1 MQKTDDK
8 RADQSP
14 AAGKRLAWSPP
25 RLKKASIASETQA
38 GPAGTTDSGV
48 LS

>member
-1 MQKTDDK
+1 MKKTDDK

-14 AAGKRLAWSPP
+14 AAGKRLAWSQPKL
-25 RLKKASIASETQA
+25 RDVSIASETQA
-38 GPAGTTDSGV
+38 GGPGTTDSGI

>member
-8 RADQSP
+8 RADQPS

-25 RLKKASIASETQA
+25 RLQKASIASETQA
-38 GPAGTTDSGV
+38 GAAGTTDSGI